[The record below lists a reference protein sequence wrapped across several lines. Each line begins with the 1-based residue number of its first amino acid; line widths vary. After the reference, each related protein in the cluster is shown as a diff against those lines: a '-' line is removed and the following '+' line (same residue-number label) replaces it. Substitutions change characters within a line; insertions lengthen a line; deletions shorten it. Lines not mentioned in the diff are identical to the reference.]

1 MQNCRKSSN
10 EACILLEFPAAK
22 YHSWWRG
29 SRSTHARSLP
39 LRFTWRTRTDDDHRV
54 MHIQRRTFQEKKN
67 LPLAL
72 KGIWPANIDGRIT
85 LRIAV
90 LVRII
95 IIVSSAKSR
104 KVVATNH
111 RRQHQRALAQ
121 EHRRNVWWR
130 KACHCRKYVAEILDP
145 FPKSCSAQK
154 AFSWS
159 KIFIHRKSRDLF
171 KIDY

>member
-1 MQNCRKSSN
+1 MIIGLCISS
-10 EACILLEFPAAK
+10 AGLF
-22 YHSWWRG
+22 
-29 SRSTHARSLP
+29 
-39 LRFTWRTRTDDDHRV
+39 
-54 MHIQRRTFQEKKN
+54 RRKKN

-111 RRQHQRALAQ
+111 RCQHQRALAQ
-121 EHRRNVWWR
+121 EHRRNV
-130 KACHCRKYVAEILDP
+130 
-145 FPKSCSAQK
+145 
-154 AFSWS
+154 
-159 KIFIHRKSRDLF
+159 
-171 KIDY
+171 